1 MKLSIIIPAY
11 NEEKT
16 IKQVIDEIPKKIQ
29 GVDEIQVIV
38 IDDCSNDKTA
48 EIAKNIGALV
58 FSFNENKGLSKAI
71 SFGFSKAIEDFY
83 QYVSQL
89 IHLLLFQTKW
99 GVFV

>member
-29 GVDEIQVIV
+29 GIDEIQVIV

-58 FSFNENKGLSKAI
+58 FSFNEIKDYQKRFLLD
-71 SFGFSKAIEDFY
+71 FGYSDAF
-83 QYVSQL
+83 
-89 IHLLLFQTKW
+89 LFQQKI
-99 GVFV
+99 VF